1 MRGVRRHGPAGC
13 LRVVAE
19 QAVFAAPAAKKGW
32 VIVVVGVWVIVVVG
46 AAGKVAS
53 DHPSLGCKTVIMS
66 DVDSAKQGRGYGLPC
81 STARMVQR
89 DMKSGKLSV
98 DAAWKQ
104 IEASLKPIETPP
116 K

>member
-1 MRGVRRHGPAGC
+1 M
-13 LRVVAE
+13 
-19 QAVFAAPAAKKGW
+19 FAAPVAKKGW
-32 VIVVVGVWVIVVVG
+32 VIVVVGAV
-46 AAGKVAS
+46 GKVAS
-53 DHPSLGCKTVIMS
+53 DHPSLGCKTVVMS